1 MARLSAAAQAL
12 QNAQKEAK
20 SFADELREIENLTS
34 SLSTS
39 IKDATTV
46 DPKESIKNYKQTL
59 RESVN
64 LFDKLRTHQESI
76 NKSSYIQVM
85 LGNKSTKLSS
95 SQIESLQDQTIV
107 NRKILTQKYQEL
119 KISGELLADALAK
132 ARADG
137 NTAAATTLQNQLSN
151 NLKAQESFNK
161 AISESENQAKSL
173 NKEFAKAKVSEGVKK
188 GLDDTKKAAKS
199 VGDTIMG
206 AFGISS
212 LNPLEI
218 LLQMFGFAVKVAI
231 DLDNELGEAAK
242 SMNQTYAAA
251 GKSRLAMIDVAEASG
266 ELLINSTHIEKTFL
280 ALNKTLGTGVA
291 FENMSKSLQKDI
303 AFMAMMENYAGLTA
317 TESNNVLKYSLQ
329 IGKSAKSTA
338 GILMAQ
344 YKAEGIKLGIVLN
357 SKDVLKEIGQISESI
372 KISTAGG
379 AAGLA
384 KALAAAK
391 GLGASLSDVDSAA
404 SSLLNFEES
413 IEKEMS
419 AELLLGRDLNLEKAR
434 QFALDNNL
442 QGVAEEIKNEVG
454 SAADFALLGRI
465 EQEALAAAVGLTREQ
480 LSGALNTQLQQQEIS
495 KEAIGAEEAAYN
507 ALVAK
512 HGEQGAIG
520 IMMQQQ
526 LALQTQQASIQE
538 QIAAAKL
545 KEKDEISKG
554 IIPAMIDLQAM
565 IKKLLADI
573 EKIFDKFGGWK
584 SVLIAIGAI
593 LALNLIVNIV
603 SMVSKLGNVYKMLK
617 SIGAQEKVNAGIAIV
632 NSSFSSV
639 GMTPG
644 VGPLLAA
651 AAIGVGMGILGTI
664 AVQDMSDGIIPST
677 NNSGFGDR
685 VMYGPEGAISFNN
698 KDTIVAGTNLFPKK
712 VNDMTSSPEGT
723 NYLSDQSNN
732 PSEMKTLIDK
742 FDKLSNAIVELASR
756 PVVVEIEGKP
766 FITQIVGGN
775 PSDMGFNLDK
785 NDFKMS

>member
-1 MARLSAAAQAL
+1 
-12 QNAQKEAK
+12 
-20 SFADELREIENLTS
+20 
-34 SLSTS
+34 
-39 IKDATTV
+39 
-46 DPKESIKNYKQTL
+46 
-59 RESVN
+59 
-64 LFDKLRTHQESI
+64 
-76 NKSSYIQVM
+76 
-85 LGNKSTKLSS
+85 
-95 SQIESLQDQTIV
+95 
-107 NRKILTQKYQEL
+107 
-119 KISGELLADALAK
+119 
-132 ARADG
+132 
-137 NTAAATTLQNQLSN
+137 
-151 NLKAQESFNK
+151 
-161 AISESENQAKSL
+161 
-173 NKEFAKAKVSEGVKK
+173 
-188 GLDDTKKAAKS
+188 
-199 VGDTIMG
+199 MG

-231 DLDNELGEAAK
+231 DLDNELGAAAK
-242 SMNQTYAAA
+242 SMNQTYEAA

-266 ELLINSTHIEKTFL
+266 ELLINSTHIEQTFL
-280 ALNKTLGTGVA
+280 ALNKSLGTGVV
-291 FENMSKSLQKDI
+291 FEKMGKSLQKDI

-317 TESNNVLKYSLQ
+317 EESNNILKYSLQ
-329 IGKSAKSTA
+329 LGKSAKSTA
-338 GILMAQ
+338 GTLMAQ
-344 YKAEGIKLGIVLN
+344 YKASSLKYGIVVN
-357 SKDVLKEIGQISESI
+357 EKDVLKEIGQISESI

-391 GLGASLSDVDSAA
+391 GLGTSLSDVDSAA

-419 AELLLGRDLNLEKAR
+419 AELLLGRNLNLEKAR
-434 QFALDNNL
+434 QFALNNNL
-442 QGVAEEIKNEVG
+442 KGVAEEIKNQVG
-454 SAADFALLGRI
+454 GAADFALLGRI

-526 LALQTQQASIQE
+526 LTLQTQQASIQE
-538 QIAAAKL
+538 QISAAKL

-554 IIPAMIDLQAM
+554 IIPAMKDLQAM

-573 EKIFDKFGGWK
+573 KEIFDKLGGWK
-584 SVLIAIGAI
+584 TVLIAIGAI

-617 SIGAQEKVNAGIAIV
+617 SIGAQEKVNAGISIV

-639 GMTPG
+639 GPTPG

-723 NYLSDQSNN
+723 NYFPDQSNN
-732 PSEMKTLIDK
+732 FSETKTLIDK